1 MTHDSVQAW
10 LNRYVA
16 AWRTYDAD
24 QIGALFS
31 ADARYFYYPFDE
43 QDPVRGRA
51 AIVATWLE
59 DPDVAGSW
67 DAHYVP
73 ITVKG
78 DVGVAQ
84 GRTRYFRADGTLD
97 REFANL
103 FVVHVDAAGQCTQFT
118 EWYMQHP
125 TS

>member
-1 MTHDSVQAW
+1 MTHDSLQAW
-10 LNRYVA
+10 LDRYVA

-31 ADARYFYYPFDE
+31 ADARYCYHPFDE

-51 AIVATWLE
+51 AIVANWLE

-73 ITVKG
+73 ITVEG
-78 DVGVAQ
+78 DIGVAQ
-84 GRTRYFRADGTLD
+84 GRTRYFRPDGTLD

-118 EWYMQHP
+118 EWYMQRP
-125 TS
+125 GS

>member
-1 MTHDSVQAW
+1 M
-10 LNRYVA
+10 
-16 AWRTYDAD
+16 
-24 QIGALFS
+24 
-31 ADARYFYYPFDE
+31 
-43 QDPVRGRA
+43 
-51 AIVATWLE
+51 
-59 DPDVAGSW
+59 GSIT
-67 DAHYVP
+67 AHYVP
-73 ITVKG
+73 ITVDG

-118 EWYMQHP
+118 EWYMQRP

>member
-1 MTHDSVQAW
+1 MTHDSLQAW
-10 LNRYVA
+10 LDRYVA

-31 ADARYFYYPFDE
+31 ADAHYLYQPFDE

-51 AIVATWLE
+51 AIVANWLE

-73 ITVKG
+73 ITVEG
-78 DVGVAQ
+78 DIGVAQ
-84 GRTRYFRADGTLD
+84 GRTRYFRPDGTLD

-118 EWYMQHP
+118 EWYMQRP
-125 TS
+125 GS

>member
-10 LNRYVA
+10 LDRYVA

-51 AIVATWLE
+51 AIVANWLE

-73 ITVKG
+73 IAVKG

-103 FVVHVDAAGQCTQFT
+103 FVVHFDAAGPCTQFT
-118 EWYMQHP
+118 EWYMQRP
-125 TS
+125 AS